1 VPVAKLEEKWWG
13 CKTTSSR
20 CPWVLNVEIRG
31 CLHGE
36 NKSIISKIL
45 IFVGA
50 FAPTIYN
57 VASPVPG
64 AHRSG
69 RSAPPRACGAWTGLA
84 LTTRNTTIGCA
95 LSEYVLREPHLK

>member
-1 VPVAKLEEKWWG
+1 VVKLEEKWWG

-31 CLHGE
+31 CLHDE

-45 IFVGA
+45 IFVSA

-57 VASPVPG
+57 IASPMG
-64 AHRSG
+64 IGFIDMRLFNQ
-69 RSAPPRACGAWTGLA
+69 TLLA
-84 LTTRNTTIGCA
+84 R
-95 LSEYVLREPHLK
+95 